1 MRFRVF
7 SVVAGLTL
15 AVGLTVAVGTAGS
28 ARPLSSVAHGTVHAA
43 PASTPDALSTLADNS
58 TGDVGVGIVSQNFE
72 SSFDVYDSQGADD
85 FKVPAGVKWH
95 VKKVVIYGVYF
106 NGSGPAASEDITFYN
121 AAKKKPGTVKKA
133 YAALAGADSGG
144 TFTIKL
150 PTAATLSGGAN
161 GKNYFVSAVANMDFG
176 SGGEWAWEDSS
187 NAFGTYDGPAWQNPG
202 DGFATGCTTWTLE
215 KTCVGDFGQHSKMF
229 TLIGTHTP

>member
-7 SVVAGLTL
+7 SVVAGLAL
-15 AVGLTVAVGTAGS
+15 AVGLSVAVGTAGS

-43 PASTPDALSTLADNS
+43 ATAPDSLITLADNS

-95 VKKVVIYGVYF
+95 IKKVIIYGVYF
-106 NGSGPAASEDITFYN
+106 NGSGPAASEDVTFYT
-121 AAKKKPGTVKKA
+121 AKNKLPNLVKKA
-133 YAALAGADSGG
+133 YSGLNGSDSAGS
-144 TFTIKL
+144 FTIKL
-150 PTAATLSGGAN
+150 PTAATLSGGTN
-161 GKNYFVSAVANMDFG
+161 GKNYFVSAVANMDFS

-187 NAFGTYDGPAWQNPG
+187 NAFGSYDGPVWQNPG
-202 DGFATGCTTWTLE
+202 DGFGTGCTTWTLE
-215 KTCVGDFGQHSKMF
+215 KPCVGDFGQHSKLF
-229 TLIGTHTP
+229 TLLGTQS